1 MLRPGHSVRLISLRL
16 WMYMEQKIGFCTK
29 ELIKQYQ
36 IWCAW
41 IEIGA
46 AAPRQL
52 AHTTQNHRCPGLQM
66 QSGASGIK
74 GRHALPKGRNRK
86 RAGTVA
92 QRRKRYHERSKR
104 DLWACTLPDEGG
116 VFSIKQIVP
125 QEKPR
130 NRCSVAFC
138 LTYTFL
144 WSNVCSHASP
154 SSFHRPMMSFHRCN
168 AQGANTS
175 GGGQS
180 GRLSQF

>member
-1 MLRPGHSVRLISLRL
+1 MRLISLRL

-180 GRLSQF
+180 GWLSQF